1 MCSGL
6 PVTKPAPMPV
16 NLLLYKKYWVV
27 LVFNR
32 ANLNLVAE
40 IVIRFAESNADVV
53 SSNILNILKFHFKQ
67 SDTII
72 PFQPSIA

>member
-1 MCSGL
+1 
-6 PVTKPAPMPV
+6 
-16 NLLLYKKYWVV
+16 VV